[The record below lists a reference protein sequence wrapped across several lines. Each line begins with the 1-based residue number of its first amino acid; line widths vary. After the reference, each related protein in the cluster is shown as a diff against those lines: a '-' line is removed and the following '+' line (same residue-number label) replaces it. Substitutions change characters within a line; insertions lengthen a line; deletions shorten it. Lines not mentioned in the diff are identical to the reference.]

1 MRTAHTYAHL
11 QAYGKRDSSVSLLV
25 VQEQVFI
32 GQGHVLDLLFSLHKT
47 AKNGRFSRFS
57 PFPLIV
63 YKDADKERRKS
74 TFLDVSRP
82 YQTKGQAQKPLALYD
97 RRKRPKDKGRKS
109 IQYETIMPEK
119 GIILL

>member
-47 AKNGRFSRFS
+47 PRNGRFSRFS

-63 YKDADKERRKS
+63 QGKRQRTREKAHCGR
-74 TFLDVSRP
+74 FLTIPGQRASAKTACRNSANRLP
-82 YQTKGQAQKPLALYD
+82 YMIA
-97 RRKRPKDKGRKS
+97 
-109 IQYETIMPEK
+109 EK